1 MRVLLNVQVCVS
13 NSSVSS
19 VCAPSLAVHPDRV
32 RVASG
37 QAAGV
42 DKDGKVSEGLGP
54 VKDEL

>member
-1 MRVLLNVQVCVS
+1 MLLNVQVCVS